1 MTRFELGMSLDYVP
15 HWGIVEAVRE
25 IYQNAYD
32 EETVNKENKMFYD
45 YDVNTET
52 LRIGNKLSTL
62 PTKTLLLGLSSKRD
76 NEDTIGKHGEGYKVA
91 TIVLLREGISV
102 RILNYNEKEIWTAKV
117 INSRRYGE
125 KIGVFDVEKVPIF
138 KSVPEHNLVFELK
151 GITQDTMDSIIES
164 NLNMQSVKNYVS
176 GDYGTVLLDD
186 KYSGHIYVNGLYVC
200 TKTQCKYGYNIVP
213 SLIKLDRDRGLIDS
227 FDLQWALGKVIVFT
241 KDSKFINEIKDSWDG
256 YYIRIYLSS
265 LGVDLA
271 ASVYDDSY
279 KKFKEKYGNDAYP
292 VTTTDEYNNFK
303 KKGLNVALVND
314 NTKTYITSSSY
325 YSAPVVKT
333 DDEDFDIVESLNDWR
348 DKAESVL
355 TTELLNDFDDLLEK
369 IENNLNK

>member
-32 EETVNKENKMFYD
+32 EETINKENKMFYD
-45 YDVNTET
+45 YDADTET

-91 TIVLLREGISV
+91 TVVLLRKGISV

-125 KIGVFDVEKVPIF
+125 KIGVFDVEKVSIF

-151 GITQDTMDSIIES
+151 GIIQDMMNSIIES
-164 NLNMQSVKNYVS
+164 NLNMQFIENCIS
-176 GDYGTVLLDD
+176 GEYGTVLLDD

-200 TKTQCKYGYNIVP
+200 TKTQCRYGYNIVP

-227 FDLQWALGKVIVFT
+227 FDLQWALGKVIVYT
-241 KDSKFINEIKDSWDG
+241 KDSKFINEIKNSWDG
-256 YYIRIYLSS
+256 YYIRIYLDNI
-265 LGVDLA
+265 GVDLA
-271 ASVYDDSY
+271 ESVYDDSY
-279 KKFKEKYGNDAYP
+279 KKFKEKYGDDAYP
-292 VTTTDEYNNFK
+292 VTTTDEYNNLK
-303 KKGLNVALVND
+303 KKGVNVALVSD
-314 NTKTYITSSSY
+314 NARTYITSSSH
-325 YSAPVVKT
+325 YSEPVIKIA
-333 DDEDFDIVESLNDWR
+333 DEDFDIIESLNDWR
-348 DKAESVL
+348 DKAEGVL
-355 TTELLNDFDDLLEK
+355 TTKLLNDFDELLEK
-369 IENNLNK
+369 IENKLNE

>member
-45 YDVNTET
+45 YDADTET

-91 TIVLLREGISV
+91 TVVLLRKGISV
-102 RILNYNEKEIWTAKV
+102 QILNYNEKEIWTAKV

-125 KIGVFDVEKVPIF
+125 KIGVFDVEKVSIF

-151 GITQDTMDSIIES
+151 GITQEMMNAIIES
-164 NLNMQSVKNYVS
+164 NLNMQSVENSIS
-176 GDYGTVLLDD
+176 GEYGTVLLDD

-200 TKTQCKYGYNIVP
+200 TKTQCRYGYNIVP

-227 FDLQWALGKVIVFT
+227 FDLQWALGKVIVYT
-241 KDSKFINEIKDSWDG
+241 KDSKFINEIKNSWDG
-256 YYIRIYLSS
+256 YYIRIYLDNI
-265 LGVDLA
+265 GVDLA
-271 ASVYDDSY
+271 ESVYDDSY
-279 KKFKEKYGNDAYP
+279 KKFKEKYGDDAYP
-292 VTTTDEYNNFK
+292 VTTTDEYNNLK
-303 KKGLNVALVND
+303 KKGVNVALVSD
-314 NTKTYITSSSY
+314 NARTYITSSSH
-325 YSAPVVKT
+325 YSEPVIKIA
-333 DDEDFDIVESLNDWR
+333 DEDFDIIESLNDWR
-348 DKAESVL
+348 DKAEGVL
-355 TTELLNDFDDLLEK
+355 TTKLLNDFDELLEK
-369 IENNLNK
+369 IENKLNE